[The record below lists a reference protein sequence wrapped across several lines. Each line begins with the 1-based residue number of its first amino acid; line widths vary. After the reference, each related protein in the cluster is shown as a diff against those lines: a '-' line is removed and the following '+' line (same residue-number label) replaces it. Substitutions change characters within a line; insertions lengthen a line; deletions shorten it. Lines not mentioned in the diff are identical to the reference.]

1 MMRAVPGISDFEP
14 PLAADA
20 DCEVMERESVWGL
33 LVVVAVV
40 VVGRVDEGSSV
51 PPARALSLDVRPRRV

>member
-1 MMRAVPGISDFEP
+1 MRAVPGISALEP

-20 DCEVMERESVWGL
+20 DCDFMKRESVWGVFVTL
-33 LVVVAVV
+33 
-40 VVGRVDEGSSV
+40 VVGREDGGSSV